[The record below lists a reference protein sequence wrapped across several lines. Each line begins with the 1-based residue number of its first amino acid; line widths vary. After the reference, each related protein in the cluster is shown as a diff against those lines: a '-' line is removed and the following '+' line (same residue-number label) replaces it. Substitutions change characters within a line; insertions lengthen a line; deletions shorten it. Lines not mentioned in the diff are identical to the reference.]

1 LCPFLS
7 FLIKSSSAFLLLF
20 SQRKLGSDKSL
31 AHYVAIWKK
40 WGITITICLL
50 FSLILLYVLCVSF
63 NRTVGFTISNSFGR
77 NVVVVAEMALVKQL
91 VCCCEAVLKSVLDNV
106 DVKPFGRT

>member
-31 AHYVAIWKK
+31 AHYVAIWKNEALPLPSVYFLVSYFYM
-40 WGITITICLL
+40 C
-50 FSLILLYVLCVSF
+50 CVFLS
-63 NRTVGFTISNSFGR
+63 TV
-77 NVVVVAEMALVKQL
+77 Q
-91 VCCCEAVLKSVLDNV
+91 
-106 DVKPFGRT
+106 